1 MRRASLPCWGPPRTA
16 GPSSLWTQWRER
28 REWRGSPPRG
38 NVLSRSRR
46 RPDGPSSGFAGGF
59 IPIWLSPVSRRGV
72 ALLVRQ
78 LGVMVG
84 AGLPLLESLAVL
96 CRQEENARLRMT
108 VERIARDVES
118 GSSLATAM
126 SRHPRVFG
134 QFAIAMTSVGE
145 TGGRLDQS
153 LLRLADEL
161 EAAVTVTQRIRA
173 AFAYPVVVAAVG
185 VLVVSVIL
193 WRVVP
198 IFSEL
203 YEGLD
208 AELPLL
214 TRVVVD
220 VSRSFSGWALGALG
234 AAAVAGAALVRFR
247 RTELGGAWCDRLALR
262 VPLFGGLLRRTGVS
276 RFCRT
281 LSVLAEAGVPVLEGL
296 EIARRAVGN
305 RHLENSIAEI
315 RTKVEAGSSLAT
327 PLRQTGLF
335 PPMVVQMVGVGERT
349 GELGMSLAKVADFYE
364 EEVRR
369 TTATILP
376 LLEPLLILVLGVVI
390 GAIVIAMYLPLWTL
404 VGRLA

>member
-1 MRRASLPCWGPPRTA
+1 M
-16 GPSSLWTQWRER
+16 
-28 REWRGSPPRG
+28 
-38 NVLSRSRR
+38 
-46 RPDGPSSGFAGGF
+46 
-59 IPIWLSPVSRRGV
+59 
-72 ALLVRQ
+72 VRQ

-84 AGLPLLESLAVL
+84 AGLPLSESLSVL
-96 CRQEENARLRMT
+96 CRQEENARLRIT
-108 VERIARDVES
+108 VECIARDVES
-118 GSSLATAM
+118 GNSLAMAM
-126 SRHPRVFG
+126 NRHPRVFG
-134 QFAIAMTSVGE
+134 RLAVAMTSSGE

-153 LLRLADEL
+153 LLRLATEL
-161 EAAVTVTQRIRA
+161 EAAVAVSQRIRG
-173 AFAYPVVVAAVG
+173 AFAYPLVVGAVG

-220 VSRSFSGWALGALG
+220 VSRSFTGWALGALG
-234 AAAVAGAALVRFR
+234 AAAVGAAAWVRLR
-247 RTELGGAWCDRLALR
+247 RTEAGGMLCDGLVLR
-262 VPLFGGLLRRTGVS
+262 VPLFGGLLRRTGIG

-305 RHLENSIAEI
+305 RRLEDAIAGV
-315 RTKVEAGSSLAT
+315 RAKVEAGSSLAA
-327 PLRQTGLF
+327 PLQQTGLF

-390 GAIVIAMYLPLWTL
+390 GAIVIAMYLPIWTL

>member
-1 MRRASLPCWGPPRTA
+1 MRWG
-16 GPSSLWTQWRER
+16 LER
-28 REWRGSPPRG
+28 RGHEEPRGNRRGSPRLL
-38 NVLSRSRR
+38 VSL
-46 RPDGPSSGFAGGF
+46 
-59 IPIWLSPVSRRGV
+59 VSRRQV

-84 AGLPLLESLAVL
+84 AGLPLAESLAVL
-96 CRQEENARLRMT
+96 RRQEDNPRLRNA
-108 VERIARDVES
+108 VERVARDVES
-118 GSSLATAM
+118 GSSLAAAM
-126 SRHPRVFG
+126 NRHPRIFSRLAV
-134 QFAIAMTSVGE
+134 AMISIGE

-153 LLRLADEL
+153 LLRLATEL
-161 EAAVTVTQRIRA
+161 EKSAAVTERVRG
-173 AFAYPVVVAAVG
+173 AFAYPLVVGGIG

-198 IFSEL
+198 VFSEL

-214 TRVVVD
+214 TRIVVD
-220 VSRSFSGWALGALG
+220 ASGSFGGWALAGLGVLGGCAAGIAHLRKTEGGGAL
-234 AAAVAGAALVRFR
+234 
-247 RTELGGAWCDRLALR
+247 CDRLALR
-262 VPLFGGLLRRTGVS
+262 IPVFGGLWRKAGIS

-281 LSVLAEAGVPVLEGL
+281 LSVLTEAGVSVLEGL
-296 EIARRAVGN
+296 EIARRVVGN
-305 RHLENSIAEI
+305 RYLESVMAEV
-315 RTKVEAGSSLAT
+315 RPRVEAGSSLAG

-349 GELGMSLAKVADFYE
+349 GELDVSLEKVADFYE

-376 LLEPLLILVLGVVI
+376 LLEPLLILVLGLVI
-390 GAIVIAMYLPLWTL
+390 GAIVIAMYLPIWTL

>member
-1 MRRASLPCWGPPRTA
+1 MLLGLERS
-16 GPSSLWTQWRER
+16 RE
-28 REWRGSPPRG
+28 EETGG
-38 NVLSRSRR
+38 RR
-46 RPDGPSSGFAGGF
+46 RPFRQLLVGP
-59 IPIWLSPVSRRGV
+59 ISRRKV

-84 AGLPLLESLAVL
+84 AGLPLAESLAVL
-96 CRQEENARLRMT
+96 CHQEENPRLRTT
-108 VERIARDVES
+108 VERVARDVES
-118 GSSLATAM
+118 GSSLAAAM
-126 SRHPRVFG
+126 NRHPRIFG
-134 QFAIAMTSVGE
+134 RLAVAMTSIGE
-145 TGGRLDQS
+145 TGGRLDRS
-153 LLRLADEL
+153 LLRLATEL
-161 EAAVTVTQRIRA
+161 EKAVAVSGQVRG
-173 AFAYPVVVAAVG
+173 AFAYPLVVAAVG

-198 IFSEL
+198 VFSEL

-208 AELPLL
+208 AQLPLL

-220 VSRSFSGWALGALG
+220 ASRSFGGWALAGLSVLAGSIVGIAHLRRSDAGGAL
-234 AAAVAGAALVRFR
+234 
-247 RTELGGAWCDRLALR
+247 CDRLALR
-262 VPLFGGLLRRTGVS
+262 IPLLGGLWQKAGVS

-281 LSVLAEAGVPVLEGL
+281 LSVLTEAGVPVLEGL

-305 RHLENSIAEI
+305 RHLEAVMEEVRPS
-315 RTKVEAGSSLAT
+315 VEAGSSLAG

-349 GELGMSLAKVADFYE
+349 GELDVSLEKVAEFYE

-376 LLEPLLILVLGVVI
+376 LLEPLLILVLGLVI
-390 GAIVIAMYLPLWTL
+390 GAIVIAMYLPIWTL

>member
-1 MRRASLPCWGPPRTA
+1 MQRRPPEPERPRA
-16 GPSSLWTQWRER
+16 EVGGGRRRSSLLVVNR
-28 REWRGSPPRG
+28 
-38 NVLSRSRR
+38 
-46 RPDGPSSGFAGGF
+46 
-59 IPIWLSPVSRRGV
+59 VSRRKV
-72 ALLVRQ
+72 AVLVRQ

-84 AGLPLLESLAVL
+84 AGLPLAESLAVL
-96 CRQEENARLRMT
+96 YRQEEHPRLRTT

-118 GSSLATAM
+118 GVSLAAAM
-126 SRHPRVFG
+126 SRHPRVFSRL
-134 QFAIAMTSVGE
+134 AVAMTSVGE
-145 TGGRLDQS
+145 TGGRLDRS
-153 LLRLADEL
+153 LLRLAAEL
-161 EAAVTVTQRIRA
+161 EKAAAVTEQLRA
-173 AFAYPVVVAAVG
+173 AFAYPLVVGAIG

-198 IFSEL
+198 VFSEL

-220 VSRSFSGWALGALG
+220 ASRSFGGWALAGGSGLAG
-234 AAAVAGAALVRFR
+234 GTAGVARLR
-247 RTELGGAWCDRLALR
+247 RTEAGGALCDRLALR
-262 VPLFGGLLRRTGVS
+262 LPLLGGVLHQAGIS

-281 LSVLAEAGVPVLEGL
+281 LSVLSEAGVPVLEGL

-305 RHLENSIAEI
+305 RHLEGVMAEV
-315 RTKVEAGSSLAT
+315 RPSLEAGSSLAG

-349 GELGMSLAKVADFYE
+349 GELDVSLEKVAEFYE

-369 TTATILP
+369 TTATMLP
-376 LLEPLLILVLGVVI
+376 LLEPLLILVLGLVI
-390 GAIVIAMYLPLWTL
+390 GAIVIAMYLPIWTL

>member
-1 MRRASLPCWGPPRTA
+1 MRARNGRLGPKRRGDEGA
-16 GPSSLWTQWRER
+16 G
-28 REWRGSPPRG
+28 G
-38 NVLSRSRR
+38 NRR
-46 RPDGPSSGFAGGF
+46 RFPGF
-59 IPIWLSPVSRRGV
+59 LVRPVSRRKV

-84 AGLPLLESLAVL
+84 AGLPLAESLAVL
-96 CRQEENARLRMT
+96 CHQEDGPRLRT
-108 VERIARDVES
+108 TLERVARDVES
-118 GSSLATAM
+118 GSSLAAAM
-126 SRHPRVFG
+126 SRHPRTFG
-134 QFAIAMTSVGE
+134 RLAVAMTTIGE

-153 LLRLADEL
+153 LLRLATEL
-161 EAAVTVTQRIRA
+161 EKSAAVTERVRG
-173 AFAYPVVVAAVG
+173 AFAYPLVVAAIG

-198 IFSEL
+198 IFGEL

-214 TRVVVD
+214 TRIVVN
-220 VSRSFSGWALGALG
+220 VSRSFGGWALAGSILLG
-234 AAAVAGAALVRFR
+234 GCAAGIAHVR
-247 RTELGGAWCDRLALR
+247 RTEAGGALCDRLALR
-262 VPLFGGLLRRTGVS
+262 IPLFGGLWRKAGIS

-281 LSVLAEAGVPVLEGL
+281 LSVLTEAGVSVLEGL
-296 EIARRAVGN
+296 EIARRVVGN
-305 RHLENSIAEI
+305 RHLEAVMAQV
-315 RTKVEAGSSLAT
+315 RPRVEAGSSLAG

-349 GELGMSLAKVADFYE
+349 GELDVSLEKVAEFYE

-376 LLEPLLILVLGVVI
+376 LLEPLLILVLGLLV
-390 GAIVIAMYLPLWTL
+390 GAIVVAMYLPIWTL